1 MLIRVTTEINFKSTD
16 EYKEM
21 LKFEAENDMTEWH
34 KKRSTIYTTFW
45 KEENWTADMRG
56 EEA

>member
-1 MLIRVTTEINFKSTD
+1 MLIRVTTEVSFKSTD

-45 KEENWTADMRG
+45 KEENWMADMRG
-56 EEA
+56 DKT